1 METKDLTAVI
11 LAGGKSSRMG
21 KNKLLLPLGD
31 RPLIGHLIAR
41 LQDRFARLLVVTD
54 EPALY
59 RSFPVQAV
67 EDIIIC
73 PVKNSLTGIHAG
85 LKHAQT
91 PYSFLVAGDMPFVH
105 PAVVEFL
112 CAQADNYDVTV
123 PREGQYYQ
131 PLCAVY
137 HQNCILPIEQQLAQE
152 NYRIVSFFR
161 QVRVQPVAVAE
172 LMRFDPTGL
181 SFFNVNTP
189 EDYQDALRIVNGGR
203 LR

>member
-67 EDIIIC
+67 EDIIC
-73 PVKNSLTGIHAG
+73 P
-85 LKHAQT
+85 
-91 PYSFLVAGDMPFVH
+91 
-105 PAVVEFL
+105 
-112 CAQADNYDVTV
+112 
-123 PREGQYYQ
+123 
-131 PLCAVY
+131 
-137 HQNCILPIEQQLAQE
+137 
-152 NYRIVSFFR
+152 
-161 QVRVQPVAVAE
+161 
-172 LMRFDPTGL
+172 
-181 SFFNVNTP
+181 
-189 EDYQDALRIVNGGR
+189 
-203 LR
+203 